1 MSWSTI
7 FYVWSGLTGA
17 LLVGVLAV
25 IVHDVILWKR
35 MPPGPQPLPFVGNKF
50 DIPSKHPWIQFQEWS
65 KKYGPIYTL
74 WLGRRPTVIISDPVV
89 ASELMEKRS
98 HKYSSR
104 PRFVVMGEVFSQNSG
119 ILVAKYGKDWSV
131 RRKALHNVLTQRAL
145 QQYKPVQEAEAVRLC
160 QMLADNPQDFESL
173 LDRFTASIVFTI
185 AYGHRIDSMQSP
197 IIRQRLKLM
206 HIMAS
211 LNVPGRY
218 LAESFPILAKVPD
231 ALAPWKRQV
240 KGWGD
245 ESQQADKNLV
255 NYVREDIENAKKP
268 GAPPLANSLAKQLLE
283 QREADPAA
291 FALLGERDF
300 NGLPASI
307 FGAGADTTASTLC
320 SFVLAIITHPKVL
333 SAAHA
338 ELDAV
343 VGTDRFPTF
352 SDESS
357 LPYIRAVCKEALR
370 WRPVAVLGGTPH
382 ASTEAD
388 TYQGYYLPAGTN
400 ILGNSWAINLN
411 EKYYP
416 NPDHFNPLRFL
427 DVDPHSLDYL
437 PKEYLSSTPSENH
450 GLAHPSRLG
459 HSSFGWGRRICPG
472 ADLAQNNLFIGV
484 AHLLWCFD
492 ILAAKGVTY
501 DTYDY
506 TEGFNIRPKP
516 FRCEFKVRSEKHEQ
530 VLATVFREKRDFLEK
545 GFPLFKEHE
554 IVV

>member
-1 MSWSTI
+1 
-7 FYVWSGLTGA
+7 
-17 LLVGVLAV
+17 
-25 IVHDVILWKR
+25 
-35 MPPGPQPLPFVGNKF
+35 MPPGPQPLPFLGNKF
-50 DIPSKHPWIQFQEWS
+50 DIPAKYPWIQFQEWS

-74 WLGRRPTVIISDPVV
+74 WLGRRPTVIISDPTI
-89 ASELMEKRS
+89 AAELLEKRS
-98 HKYSSR
+98 HKNSSR
-104 PRFVVMGEVFSQNSG
+104 PRFVVMGEIYSNNSG

-131 RRKALHNVLTQRAL
+131 RRKALHSVLTQKAL

-160 QMLADNPQDFESL
+160 QMLVDNSQDFESL
-173 LDRFTASIVFTI
+173 LDRFTASVVFTI

-197 IIRQRLKLM
+197 IIRQRMKLM

-218 LAESFPILAKVPD
+218 LAESFPILASIPD

-240 KGWGD
+240 KRWGD
-245 ESQQADKNLV
+245 ENQEADAQLL
-255 NYVREDIENAKKP
+255 NYVREDMENAKKP

-283 QREADPAA
+283 QRAADPSL

-320 SFVLAIITHPKVL
+320 STILAIVTHQEVL
-333 SAAHA
+333 PAAHA

-343 VGTDRFPTF
+343 IGTDRLPKY
-352 SDESS
+352 SDEAD
-357 LPYIRAVCKEALR
+357 LPYIRALCKEALR

-388 TYQGYYLPAGTN
+388 TYKGYYIPKGTN

-411 EKYYP
+411 EEYYP
-416 NPDHFNPLRFL
+416 NPDNFNPLRFL
-427 DVDPHSLDYL
+427 DTDPASLGYL
-437 PKEYLSSTPSENH
+437 PKEYLSSTPRENT

-472 ADLAQNNLFIGV
+472 ADLATNNLFIAV

-492 ILAAKGVTY
+492 IKPAKGVTY
-501 DTYDY
+501 DTYNY

-516 FRCEFKVRSEKHEQ
+516 YKCNISIRSEKHRE
-530 VLATVFREKRDFLEK
+530 VLGREFLEARDLLMR